1 MVLTWRGGKTRV
13 AACGEHTPADLVEA
27 AERLSAHLEAIGRVE
42 DGPYDDTDDS
52 DLMEH

>member
-27 AERLSAHLEAIGRVE
+27 AERLSAHLEAIGRLGDE
-42 DGPYDDTDDS
+42 AHDDEEGYD
-52 DLMEH
+52 E